1 MSKQYMVLR
10 PMDINKHM
18 GQCYGKRCSLFMFL
32 VMMKS
37 FLGKIKYVR
46 EIVFFIYAISPN
58 YSQIDSIRYDYFFV

>member
-1 MSKQYMVLR
+1 MFA
-10 PMDINKHM
+10 
-18 GQCYGKRCSLFMFL
+18 FMFL